1 MGVRSRTGAGKAI
14 NPDNIV
20 IHSIVLVLLALVIL
34 ATFIGS
40 ADGLLHAAAWFLP
53 WQLQWTVLV
62 AVDVFLVACGIATL
76 AMRRRRAHVAT
87 AVLVLLTVL
96 LVVYSSAMNWTYIE
110 QTIGID
116 TTIGLWSAMT
126 KAAMPWLLLA
136 SLEVAAAMLSIR
148 NNRESSP
155 LNKVKAENKKLKAQL
170 RAANRTPRVS
180 RGQQSVQAPL
190 VDVEVAS

>member
-1 MGVRSRTGAGKAI
+1 VSVRNRTGAGRVI

-20 IHSIVLVLLALVIL
+20 IHYVVLVLLAGVIA

-53 WQLQWTVLV
+53 VQLQWTVLV
-62 AVDVFLVACGIATL
+62 AVDVFLIACGIATL
-76 AMRRRRAHVAT
+76 AMRRRRAHGAT
-87 AVLVLLTVL
+87 GVLVALTVL
-96 LVVYSSAMNWTYIE
+96 LVVYSSAMNWTYVE

-148 NNRESSP
+148 NNREASP
-155 LNKVKAENKKLKAQL
+155 LNKAKAENRKLRAQL
-170 RAANRTPRVS
+170 RAANKTQRTS
-180 RGQQSVQAPL
+180 RTAQAQPAL
-190 VDVEVAS
+190 FDEQVPA